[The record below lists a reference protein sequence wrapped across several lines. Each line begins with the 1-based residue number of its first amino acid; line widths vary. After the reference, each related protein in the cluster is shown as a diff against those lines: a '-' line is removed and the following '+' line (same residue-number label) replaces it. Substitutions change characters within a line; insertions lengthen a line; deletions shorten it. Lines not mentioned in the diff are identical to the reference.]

1 MTLTAVAL
9 KRKEAAMKK
18 SKKIR
23 KKVMIMMTGTT
34 LKMIDRLRELSY
46 GNSKSKNGTKTK

>member
-18 SKKIR
+18 SMKIR
-23 KKVMIMMTGTT
+23 KKVMITMTGTT

-46 GNSKSKNGTKTK
+46 ENSKSKNGTKTK

>member
-18 SKKIR
+18 SKNIR
-23 KKVMIMMTGTT
+23 KKVMIMMTGPT